1 MEIEVEIFGQLLP
14 GQPRRRVITLD
25 RPSTVREV
33 ALLLGLKPDEVGLIA
48 INGAQQELEDE
59 VPPGSR
65 LCFFPPLS
73 GG

>member
-1 MEIEVEIFGQLLP
+1 MEIEVEVFGQLLP
-14 GQPRRRVITLD
+14 GQPRKRMIALD
-25 RPSTVREV
+25 HPHTVREV
-33 ALLLGLKPDEVGLIA
+33 ALLLGLNPDQVGLIA
-48 INGAQQELEDE
+48 INGSQRELEDE